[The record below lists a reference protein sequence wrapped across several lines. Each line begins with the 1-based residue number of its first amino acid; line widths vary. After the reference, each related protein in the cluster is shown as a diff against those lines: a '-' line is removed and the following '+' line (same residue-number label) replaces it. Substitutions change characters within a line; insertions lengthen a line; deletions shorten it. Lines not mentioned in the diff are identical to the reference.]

1 MPDTFGTFIGINLVN
16 LQAHENGIV
25 RTFRLADVTVDAV
38 FRDF

>member
-16 LQAHENGIV
+16 LQSHENGIV
-25 RTFRLADVTVDAV
+25 RTFWLADVTVDAV